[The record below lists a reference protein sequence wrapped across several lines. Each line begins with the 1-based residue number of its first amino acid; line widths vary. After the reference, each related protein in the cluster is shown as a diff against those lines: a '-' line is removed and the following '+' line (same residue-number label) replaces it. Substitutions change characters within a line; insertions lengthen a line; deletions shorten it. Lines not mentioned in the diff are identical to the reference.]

1 MCEKAEQSVNHVLSE
16 SSKLAQKEYKRQPDW
31 FGKKICKI
39 CWKIFKKSGIE
50 LKLIWAKAEGSNGKQ
65 KL

>member
-39 CWKIFKKSGIE
+39 CRKICRKPGIE
-50 LKLIWAKAEGSNGKQ
+50 LKLI
-65 KL
+65 

>member
-50 LKLIWAKAEGSNGKQ
+50 LKLI
-65 KL
+65 